1 MATPP
6 NREEA
11 ARNGRGDGAP
21 VRSEVLREV
30 NERVREVGRDGHGS
44 LNSLE
49 FICECGDG
57 GCVAMV
63 ELPIGEYDHIRLGTG
78 LVLAVGHAPAWG
90 TRTSAP
96 EPKTSAAS
104 TSSSAT
110 PASDG

>member
-6 NREEA
+6 RREEA

-49 FICECGDG
+49 FICECGG
-57 GCVAMV
+57 GDCVAMV
-63 ELPIGEYDHIRLGTG
+63 ELTTGEYDHIRLGTG
-78 LVLAVGHAPAWG
+78 LVLAADHAPA
-90 TRTSAP
+90 
-96 EPKTSAAS
+96 
-104 TSSSAT
+104 
-110 PASDG
+110 